1 MKAASK
7 RVCQVCGTILS
18 NHSESCPVCAFR
30 GALAEQ
36 AATAELNV
44 DPTGLSPDFRLE
56 HYQLVT
62 REDGKPLELGRGAMG
77 VTYKAI
83 DVNLRTVVALKVI
96 NSQLLGDES
105 ARRRFVREARAAAS
119 LRHPNVAS
127 VFHLGKSVTS
137 YFYAMEFVEGETL
150 ENLIKRSGRLEVKL
164 ALEIATQVAAGL
176 GAIHERG
183 LVHRDIKPSNVMVA
197 MKNGGSTSAKII
209 DLGLAKVAI
218 EPADAVVSTAGAFI
232 GTPAFASPEQ
242 FAGLAVDI
250 RSDLYSLG
258 IVLWNMLT
266 DKVPFTGSV
275 PELMYQHLYKRF
287 PIEQLAAFH
296 GPVVDLIE
304 RLLEKDP
311 TKRFQTPKEL
321 SNALSKTSAKGRRTI
336 GRRKLLASPTQ
347 RLGSQAKEQPVP
359 RVRKGSI
366 AVLPFETLS
375 RGPRNSY
382 FADGIHDEILSS
394 LAKVSQ
400 LKVISRTSVMTFR
413 PTGARDLR
421 SIARVLGVANVVEGT
436 VRREDNRVRIT
447 IRLVNALT
455 DQALWSESYDRD
467 LTDIF
472 AIQSEVA
479 QTIATKLTATLSPQE
494 KQSVEAKLTENLE
507 AYDLYLR
514 AKELID
520 YADVNPVLTG
530 SEKPL
535 RGAINLLDQA
545 VQLDPKFTIA
555 YCVEARV
562 HDDLY
567 RVYDPTPS
575 RRSLGDTAVNNALRL
590 QPDLPE
596 VHFAYAHHLYV
607 GYRDYERARVQLA
620 IARRGMPNNAEA
632 MTLQA
637 FMDRRQGNFDKA
649 IQELKAAITLDPRNP
664 MAELPNTL
672 QMARQLSA
680 AGEAYDRAIDLA
692 PDHPILKVLKAY
704 YVTLAKTGDDT
715 AFRSALAAL
724 PASMAEDRDVVTWRL
739 GCALYDRDWH
749 QAIGLVEELKGGDDG
764 GGFAYGEVPV
774 PAGCYLI
781 LIARMQGQQPDDN
794 FGFAETREQLNQ
806 RVQESQGDLKAR
818 LLSQLALVDALLG
831 KTENATAEAKRAVD
845 MLPISR
851 DAVDGPGLLINS
863 AVVYAWT
870 GEPDLAFETLS
881 SLTKTPN
888 GIYYGDFK
896 LNPLW
901 DPLRKDP
908 RYKTLLAELAPKD

>member
-530 SEKPL
+530 YEKPL
-535 RGAINLLDQA
+535 RDAINLLDQA
-545 VQLDPKFTIA
+545 VQFDPKFTIA
-555 YCVEARV
+555 YCVEVRV

-567 RVYDPTPS
+567 RAYDPTPS

-590 QPDLPE
+590 QSDLPE

-607 GYRDYERARVQLA
+607 GYRDYERALVQLA
-620 IARRGMPNNAEA
+620 IARRGMPNNTEV

-637 FMDRRQGNFDKA
+637 LMDRRQGNFEKA

-692 PDHPILKVLKAY
+692 LDHPELKVLKAY
-704 YVTLAKTGDDT
+704 YVTLANTGDDT
-715 AFRSALAAL
+715 ALRSALAAL
-724 PASMAEDRDVVTWRL
+724 PVSMAEDRDVVTWRL

-749 QAIGLVEELKGGDDG
+749 QAIGLVEELKGGDDE
-764 GGFAYGEVPV
+764 GGFAYMEVPV

-806 RVQESQGDLKAR
+806 RVQESQGDAKAR
-818 LLSQLALVDALLG
+818 LLTQLAVVDALLG
-831 KTENATAEAKRAVD
+831 KKQDATAEGKRAVD

-851 DAVDGPGLLINS
+851 DAVDGPGLLINL